1 MSALAH
7 NEAQLRAF
15 YRLRSPL
22 LPFEVAALVPEV
34 RALAAKR
41 GALPEVVALAGRLRI
56 LTDDDLRALYSQP
69 AVTGTHPHA
78 KVPAHQPRDWSAE

>member
-41 GALPEVVALAGRLRI
+41 GALPEVVALAGRLHI
-56 LTDDDLRALYSQP
+56 LTDDDLRALYAQP
-69 AVTGTHPHA
+69 VTGTHPHA
-78 KVPAHQPRDWSAE
+78 KPAHKPRDWSAE

>member
-1 MSALAH
+1 MTDRTRTACRTPTLCAM
-7 NEAQLRAF
+7 ERQRRC
-15 YRLRSPL
+15 Y
-22 LPFEVAALVPEV
+22 EE
-34 RALAAKR
+34 
-41 GALPEVVALAGRLRI
+41 RI